1 MKKLAITSLVAP
13 LLATV
18 ALTYA
23 QELPPMPQPTKEHE
37 WLKQFLGEWESE
49 VEVFMVPGQPPMK
62 HKGTEVCRAIG
73 GLWVIGEGKSDMG
86 GMTYGH
92 LLTLGYD
99 PEKKKY
105 IGTWID
111 SMLTYIWKYEGT
123 VDAAG
128 KVLTL
133 ETEGP
138 SMMKPGQMA
147 KYKDVTEFKSKDHR
161 AFSSSMLG
169 DDGKWVTIVKVD
181 SRRKK

>member
-1 MKKLAITSLVAP
+1 M
-13 LLATV
+13 
-18 ALTYA
+18 
-23 QELPPMPQPTKEHE
+23 E
-37 WLKQFLGEWESE
+37 
-49 VEVFMVPGQPPMK
+49 PGKPPMK
-62 HKGTEVCRAIG
+62 SKGIEVCRAIG

-86 GMTYGH
+86 SH

-111 SMLTYIWKYEGT
+111 SMLNYMWKYEGT

-147 KYKDVTEFKSKDHR
+147 KYKDVTEFKSKDQR
-161 AFSSSMLG
+161 AFTSSMLG